1 MAKYSV
7 PQPTN
12 ADGSKF
18 DPATV
23 TDEDQRPV
31 LWRALMSVAGASLLE
46 KDYGFDV
53 LESDGVDI
61 AAGESAVTVDYG
73 AAYLDKAGNVSA
85 PVLSQFVIAALPPAP
100 PPPDTTAPD
109 APAAVPAV
117 KVVADVVQTPVAVD
131 PAPAAPAAPVAPA
144 ADAAAA
150 PAAPTA

>member
-31 LWRALMSVAGASLLE
+31 FWRALMSVAGASLLE

-61 AAGESAVTVDYG
+61 AAGEAAVTVDYG
-73 AAYLDKAGNVSA
+73 AAYIDKAGNVSA
-85 PVLSQFVIAALPPAP
+85 PVIAQFVIAALPPAP
-100 PPPDTTAPD
+100 PPPDTTPPD

-117 KVVADVVQTPVAVD
+117 KAVADVVPTPVAVD
-131 PAPAAPAAPVAPA
+131 PAPTVEAPAAPA
-144 ADAAAA
+144 ADAAA
-150 PAAPTA
+150 PTV

>member
-31 LWRALMSVAGASLLE
+31 LWRALMSVAGASLLSQ
-46 KDYGFDV
+46 DYGFDV
-53 LESDGVDI
+53 LESDGVEI
-61 AAGESAVTVDYG
+61 AAGAADITVDYG

-85 PVLSQFVIAALPPAP
+85 PIMAQFVVAALPPAP
-100 PPPDTTAPD
+100 PPPDTTPPD

-131 PAPAAPAAPVAPA
+131 PAPATDAAAPVA
-144 ADAAAA
+144 
-150 PAAPTA
+150 TA